1 MILKKIK
8 ILFLFFIIIK
18 CEEIEDNSDPINTTS
33 YECQDFDETIELE
46 IGKEI
51 ILCIHIPELEQ
62 KIPFKIKVDEYS
74 LLTINQ
80 GYSLAFNYQEKKPIH
95 FIAQIGNITSTY
107 PSVKKIF
114 YFILFQLYF
123 KKDEIVV
130 PIFNIVIKINKGYI
144 TEIFWDHQCY
154 GCSNNECFSSTINY
168 TNSNQ
173 TIQYKNCKGTYVGN
187 SEDTSN
193 DPKFYITWFG
203 TDKHK
208 RQMKSSNLAISKFK
222 QYSVEDLYKS
232 VKESIQKISYVQIIK
247 QRIKN
252 FFR

>member
-1 MILKKIK
+1 MK
-8 ILFLFFIIIK
+8 
-18 CEEIEDNSDPINTTS
+18 
-33 YECQDFDETIELE
+33 
-46 IGKEI
+46 
-51 ILCIHIPELEQ
+51 
-62 KIPFKIKVDEYS
+62 
-74 LLTINQ
+74 
-80 GYSLAFNYQEKKPIH
+80 
-95 FIAQIGNITSTY
+95 
-107 PSVKKIF
+107 
-114 YFILFQLYF
+114 

-222 QYSVEDLYKS
+222 QYSVKDLYES
-232 VKESIQKISYVQIIK
+232 VKDTFKTSSSIRILKE
-247 QRIKN
+247 RIKR
-252 FFR
+252 FIFG

>member
-1 MILKKIK
+1 MNKT
-8 ILFLFFIIIK
+8 
-18 CEEIEDNSDPINTTS
+18 EDNLI
-33 YECQDFDETIELE
+33 
-46 IGKEI
+46 
-51 ILCIHIPELEQ
+51 
-62 KIPFKIKVDEYS
+62 
-74 LLTINQ
+74 
-80 GYSLAFNYQEKKPIH
+80 
-95 FIAQIGNITSTY
+95 
-107 PSVKKIF
+107 
-114 YFILFQLYF
+114 
-123 KKDEIVV
+123 V

-154 GCSNNECFSSTINY
+154 GCKDDYCFTNKINY
-168 TNSNQ
+168 TNSNDSNLIE
-173 TIQYKNCKGTYVGN
+173 TYKNCKGNFEENTDDN
-187 SEDTSN
+187 TN